1 MKKIFIAT
9 MLIFFTTYLFA
20 QNPVGKWK
28 KLSHTSEY
36 EGQKFDSH
44 KALLSTKPC
53 AANIV
58 YEINADA
65 TYRLNA
71 SNSGCEERYKKIQEK
86 LYSKTNW
93 QVKGNVITISTL
105 KDFSVGQSYK
115 ISISGSK
122 MTWVGTEGQGTI
134 VYQKQ

>member
-1 MKKIFIAT
+1 MKKIMIAT
-9 MLIFFTTYLFA
+9 LLTLLTTLIYS
-20 QNPVGKWK
+20 QNPTGKWK
-28 KLSHTSEY
+28 IISHISEY

-53 AANIV
+53 VAKIV
-58 YEINADA
+58 IELNADA

-71 SNSGCEERYKKIQEK
+71 SNSRCDDRYKKIQEK

-93 QVKGNVITISTL
+93 QVKNGIITISTL

-115 ISISGSK
+115 ISITGNK
-122 MTWVGTEGQGTI
+122 MTWVGTDGQGTI
-134 VYQKQ
+134 VYQKL